1 LIIVCHPSGSLITT
15 PVAPGQCRPYGRGA
29 EQNRDM
35 TTSQSSHTRCY
46 TTAVRT
52 PVLVLVLF
60 AMFVLSLASCASYRG
75 ARLYRSGSAS
85 LERGDAEAA
94 VAQLEE
100 AASLIPQASE
110 IQNHLGLAYLET
122 GRTREAVAAFDR
134 AVVLDCDNHAA
145 SENLAAA
152 EAKLATTWPTS
163 DASGVTNTG
172 EVGDGR

>member
-1 LIIVCHPSGSLITT
+1 MTCSESS
-15 PVAPGQCRPYGRGA
+15 QRRG
-29 EQNRDM
+29 
-35 TTSQSSHTRCY
+35 Y
-46 TTAVRT
+46 TGTVRT
-52 PVLVLVLF
+52 LALLLVFFVFL
-60 AMFVLSLASCASYRG
+60 VLSLVSCASYRG
-75 ARLYRSGSAS
+75 ARLYRSGSTS

-110 IQNHLGLAYLET
+110 IQNHLGLAYLES
-122 GRTREAVAAFDR
+122 GRTKDAAAAFDR
-134 AVVLDCDNHAA
+134 AVALDCDNHAA

-152 EAKLATTWPTS
+152 EAKLAITRPTS